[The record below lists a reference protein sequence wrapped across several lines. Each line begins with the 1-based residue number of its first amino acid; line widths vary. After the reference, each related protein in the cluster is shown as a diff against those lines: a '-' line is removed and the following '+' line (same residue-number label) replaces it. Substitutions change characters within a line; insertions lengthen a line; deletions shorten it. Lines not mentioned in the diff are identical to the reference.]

1 MPHFKFN
8 EKILVMD
15 IEKIFAERF
24 KTGVTRRSD
33 EFKAGYMASLKFESN
48 GERIINPYRIGTAQ
62 ADAFWAGAFERRF
75 VKKLN

>member
-1 MPHFKFN
+1 M
-8 EKILVMD
+8 VMD

-75 VKKLN
+75 FKKLN